1 MRERAGELE
10 RLNVRVLAV
19 TFESRQRIAEFEQ
32 REPLPFPV
40 LRDPGRVAYKA
51 FGFERRS
58 SATIWGPPTLMYYV
72 RRMLAGRL
80 PEVTR
85 GDPYQLGGDVIVGPD
100 RRGGWVYRSEHPA
113 DRPSV
118 ASILSVIHR
127 DTGTLERH

>member
-1 MRERAGELE
+1 
-10 RLNVRVLAV
+10 
-19 TFESRQRIAEFEQ
+19 
-32 REPLPFPV
+32 
-40 LRDPGRVAYKA
+40 
-51 FGFERRS
+51 
-58 SATIWGPPTLMYYV
+58 
-72 RRMLAGRL
+72 MLAGRL